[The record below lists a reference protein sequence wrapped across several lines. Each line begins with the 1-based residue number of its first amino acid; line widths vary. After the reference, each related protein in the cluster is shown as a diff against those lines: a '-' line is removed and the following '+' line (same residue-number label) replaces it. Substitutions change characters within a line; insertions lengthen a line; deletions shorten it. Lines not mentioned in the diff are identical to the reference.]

1 MLWTTLSHIP
11 RDDHVKVF
19 AEVARCLDTG
29 GRLVVFDND
38 LAGVSMATHQYD
50 IFKVIMD
57 HFSHAWGADSYIMRN
72 LPAALQKS
80 GFFNVEPLKLHTVV
94 DTDKLSYGFNVGMR
108 AVDIYG
114 EAGIIRHK
122 KIEGWNCSYY
132 VCLVAHMQSPPRAA
146 HALLLF

>member
-11 RDDHVKVF
+11 RADHVKVF

-114 EAGIIRHK
+114 EAGIIRYK
-122 KIEGWNCSYY
+122 MI
-132 VCLVAHMQSPPRAA
+132 
-146 HALLLF
+146 